1 MVVIRKK
8 YLKNSLLVM
17 VLILTWFYLLMGK
30 VVCPWE
36 HGVATADHEH
46 AETADHG
53 HAETDRVKDH
63 TFKLSGFIPEKASE
77 CLYNRDYN
85 SRLMRTV
92 VISQPQTEKSL
103 LGALTQFVAETRPV
117 FQPFSDFS
125 AGDSVD
131 SRADPGKLYLQN
143 QSFLC

>member
-1 MVVIRKK
+1 
-8 YLKNSLLVM
+8 M
-17 VLILTWFYLLMGK
+17 VLLLTWCYLLIGRDA
-30 VVCPWE
+30 CPWE
-36 HGVATADHEH
+36 HGAATAY
-46 AETADHG
+46 HG
-53 HAETDRVKDH
+53 HAETGRVKDH
-63 TFKLSGFIPEKASE
+63 TFKLSGFIPEKASY
-77 CLYNRDYN
+77 CLDHRGHY

-92 VISQPQTEKSL
+92 VVSQPQTEKSL

-131 SRADPGKLYLQN
+131 SRVDPGKLYLQN